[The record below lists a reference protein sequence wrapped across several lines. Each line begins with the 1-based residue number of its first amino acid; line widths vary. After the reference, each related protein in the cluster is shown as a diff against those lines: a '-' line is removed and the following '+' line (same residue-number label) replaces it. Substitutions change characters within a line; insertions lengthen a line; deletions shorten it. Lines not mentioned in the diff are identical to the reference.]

1 MATRKPSRKK
11 AKRPSNSKP
20 RSAPA
25 KGSSRA
31 APARKAARRA
41 APAIVP
47 AASRKAARPAAR
59 ASAPAATAALHA
71 ARVVTLFDV
80 QSGDPESQPDNPQY
94 AKRFLAEGDSWF
106 SDNAMPAS
114 ANLLQQIRLPQ
125 SAIVLTLAQPGDT
138 IRHMGAIAHNPLLAR
153 YLADRNFAS
162 NWDAILL
169 SGGGNDLIDAVGR
182 IIVAGTGNAPAAWI
196 DAAAL
201 AETLD
206 TIVDGYATVVA
217 TRDAPGSV
225 SSGKPIVVHTY
236 DYPTPNNAPA
246 KFLGVPAVGPWFWR
260 RFEDLRLADQR
271 LRAAITDHVLDRL
284 AETLLGLASRFPHF
298 QVVNTRRTLVRAAPG
313 ATGNSNDWLN
323 EIHPNSGGYRK
334 IADRIGRVI

>member
-1 MATRKPSRKK
+1 MATRKASGKK
-11 AKRPSNSKP
+11 TKRSSAAKP
-20 RSAPA
+20 RPAPA
-25 KGSSRA
+25 PRSSRA

-41 APAIVP
+41 APAI
-47 AASRKAARPAAR
+47 
-59 ASAPAATAALHA
+59 APAAAAALFA
-71 ARVVTLFDV
+71 ARVVTLSDV
-80 QSGDPESQPDNPQY
+80 QSGDPGTQPDNPQY

-106 SDNAMPAS
+106 SYNAMPAS
-114 ANLLQQIRLPQ
+114 ANLLQQIHLPV

-138 IRHMGAIAHNPLLAR
+138 IRHMAAIAQNPLLAR
-153 YLADRNFAS
+153 YLANRNFAS

-182 IIVAGTGNAPAAWI
+182 IIVAGAGTTPQAWI

-206 TIVDGYATVVA
+206 TIVNGYAAVVA
-217 TRDAPGSV
+217 TRDAPGSA
-225 SSGKPIVVHTY
+225 SAGKPIVVHTY

-246 KFLGVPAVGPWFWR
+246 AFMGMPAAGPWFWR
-260 RFEDLRLADQR
+260 RFEDLRLADPA
-271 LRAAITDHVLDRL
+271 LRAVITDHVLDRL
-284 AETLLGLASRFPHF
+284 AESLLGLASRFPHF

-334 IADRIGRVI
+334 IADRICRVI